1 MPSEQLARRAWA
13 ADADADADGRLDAV
27 PKPALAAQAP
37 QPPEAPSAAPAP
49 TFAPASVDRM
59 RLPASRAKAVVAV
72 GAQAVKPFVSEPGKE
87 ATPLP
92 VSGEKRGKLPSPSQ
106 SPGSSQHE
114 PPEQGSG
121 RFATVVQP
129 DGRVIEGA
137 MLATRK
143 LRKVPP
149 ALRQG

>member
-1 MPSEQLARRAWA
+1 M
-13 ADADADADGRLDAV
+13 
-27 PKPALAAQAP
+27 
-37 QPPEAPSAAPAP
+37 
-49 TFAPASVDRM
+49 
-59 RLPASRAKAVVAV
+59 V
-72 GAQAVKPFVSEPGKE
+72 GAQAVKSLVSETDKE
-87 ATPLP
+87 ATLLP

-114 PPEQGSG
+114 PPEQGNG

-149 ALRQG
+149 AQGQG

>member
-1 MPSEQLARRAWA
+1 MPT
-13 ADADADADGRLDAV
+13 
-27 PKPALAAQAP
+27 
-37 QPPEAPSAAPAP
+37 EAPSASPAP
-49 TFAPASVDRM
+49 TSAPASVDRM
-59 RLPASRAKAVVAV
+59 RLPASLAKMVVAD
-72 GAQAVKPFVSEPGKE
+72 GAQAVKSFVSKE

-114 PPEQGSG
+114 PPEQGNG

-149 ALRQG
+149 ASGQG